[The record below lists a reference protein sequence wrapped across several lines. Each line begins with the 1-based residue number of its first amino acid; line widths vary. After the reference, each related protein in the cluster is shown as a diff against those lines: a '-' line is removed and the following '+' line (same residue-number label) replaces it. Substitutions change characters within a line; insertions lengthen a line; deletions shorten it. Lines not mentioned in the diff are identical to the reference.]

1 MCIAYLAIN
10 THSEWPLV
18 IAANRDEFH
27 ARPTRPAA
35 LWTDN
40 PSILGGR
47 DLLEGGTWLGVQR
60 QGRFALLTN
69 HRNLHTPETRIKSR
83 GALTTGFLTTSLA
96 PLSYLEKVADNHSDY
111 QGFNLIVGQWLAD
124 LGKMQVA
131 YYSNR
136 SSEKPKLLSDGH
148 YVVSNHLLNT
158 PWPKSQRLLSGFTEL
173 VKKVPL
179 DSVDEAFA
187 LLRDQEKAPETD
199 LPATGL
205 SLEREHLLSSPF
217 IVSPDYGTRSSTFWA
232 VNKQGRSVFNEC
244 TYDNTGTETERHSWP
259 LSF

>member
-10 THSEWPLV
+10 TSSEWPLV

-35 LWTDN
+35 IWDDTPLV
-40 PSILGGR
+40 LGGR

-60 QGRFALLTN
+60 HGRFALLTN
-69 HRNLHTPETRIKSR
+69 HRNLHVTETRVKSR
-83 GALTTGFLTTSLA
+83 GELTTLFLTSSLS
-96 PLSYLEKVADNHSDY
+96 PLAYLQQVAENQANY
-111 QGFNLIVGQWLAD
+111 QGFNLIVGQWLTD
-124 LGKMQVA
+124 INKMQVA

-136 SSEKPKLLSDGH
+136 SQESPVLLADGH

-158 PWPKSQRLLSGFTEL
+158 PWPKSQRLLSGL
-173 VKKVPL
+173 KKFVQKACF
-179 DSVDEAFA
+179 DKVEDAFA
-187 LLRDQEKAPETD
+187 LLRDQEKALETD
-199 LPATGL
+199 LPSTGL

-232 VNKQGRSVFNEC
+232 VNKQGHSVFHEC
-244 TYDNTGTETERHSWP
+244 TYDPTGCEIERHSWP
-259 LSF
+259 LAF